1 VPAEYDVAHYRHQ
14 VPGGMISALE
24 RQLREVGLESRLAEV
39 LQEIPRVR
47 AELGYPIMVTP
58 FSQFVGTQAV
68 MNVVT
73 GDRYKRVPDQ
83 VIRFIQGEFGRPP
96 AAIDPE
102 IEDMILA
109 RSRAKKLAREPQR
122 SLEDWRRE
130 LGQDLSD
137 EELLLRIVMPAEQ
150 VDAMVAARGAPA

>member
-1 VPAEYDVAHYRHQ
+1 M
-14 VPGGMISALE
+14 GLAL
-24 RQLREVGLESRLAEV
+24 
-39 LQEIPRVR
+39 
-47 AELGYPIMVTP
+47 
-58 FSQFVGTQAV
+58 
-68 MNVVT
+68 NVIT

-102 IEDMILA
+102 IEDMVLA

-130 LGQDLSD
+130 LGEDVSD
-137 EELLLRIVMPAEQ
+137 KELLLRIVMPAEQ
-150 VDAMVAARGAPA
+150 VDAMVAARGAAA